1 MAPAVSKDDRASH
14 AVPDLL
20 HAAYPAKG
28 KPRREPARTPDDAAD
43 VRSTKAS
50 CASGRSPRPRRIPC
64 LDASWRPARISGRTI
79 ARAPARPATPALDR
93 PVFVMSLSPREQNIL
108 EDIESQLRGE
118 DPALAR
124 QLTRAPGRERARG
137 GTRMLV
143 LTAVSI
149 VVGVGL
155 MILAAVLDSPIL
167 MVAAVSF
174 LVVVPTLTGLSYFVG
189 RE

>member
-1 MAPAVSKDDRASH
+1 MCVDPAPDPGVQGRSLDKWVGARMAPAVSKDDRASH

-20 HAAYPAKG
+20 HAAY
-28 KPRREPARTPDDAAD
+28 
-43 VRSTKAS
+43 
-50 CASGRSPRPRRIPC
+50 
-64 LDASWRPARISGRTI
+64 
-79 ARAPARPATPALDR
+79 
-93 PVFVMSLSPREQNIL
+93 VMSLSPREQNIL
-108 EDIESQLRGE
+108 EDIESRLRGE